1 MGVPSAPEGPVDVSP
16 PTGGDLKGADG
27 AAARTGDNGWR
38 RRAQPKS
45 GVLRVRSSV
54 EGRAAPAARE
64 LIAER
69 WKARIR
75 EGIAAG
81 RARGS
86 PHWRKSASPSNPS
99 KPKGRYTMAPR
110 AMSREKQAAL
120 RVNAAFDAMADP
132 TRRALFAHVARGPIG
147 VTELTSLLP
156 VTRPAV
162 SQHLKVL
169 REAGLV
175 TRVAIGNRRI
185 YRVDIAGLIPM
196 LEWLDDVRKRGEA
209 SALARPPAPKESK
222 MEDQS

>member
-1 MGVPSAPEGPVDVSP
+1 MGVPSAPEEPVDVSP

-110 AMSREKQAAL
+110 AMAGETSSAAGERRL
-120 RVNAAFDAMADP
+120 RRHGRSHAASAVRACGEGPD
-132 TRRALFAHVARGPIG
+132 RRDRVDQLAARHP
-147 VTELTSLLP
+147 
-156 VTRPAV
+156 PAV